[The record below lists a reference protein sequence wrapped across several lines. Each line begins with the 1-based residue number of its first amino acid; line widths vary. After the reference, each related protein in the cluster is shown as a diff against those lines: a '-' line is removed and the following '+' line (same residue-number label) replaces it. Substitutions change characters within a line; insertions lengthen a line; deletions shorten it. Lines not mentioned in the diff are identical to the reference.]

1 MLPDPLRLTI
11 ALLPLASYFLLLGFI
26 NARKKPLLTSGGADL
41 ATLALAL
48 SGLVFIGPIELFR
61 PEAATLEFG
70 SYVWLFLL
78 LLYWLC
84 VWLCVLLAR
93 PRLVIYNISSAE
105 LRPIVAEAARSLDP
119 QARWAGDSLSLPTV
133 GVQLH
138 LETFEIMRNVS
149 LVASGAQQ
157 NLATWRQLGTLL
169 AERLENFTVDSNPR
183 GLGIVLVAITLLAT
197 SFIHMLNHPQ
207 QIAQAMREI
216 FSY

>member
-1 MLPDPLRLTI
+1 MVPDPLRLTI
-11 ALLPLASYFLLLGFI
+11 AFLPLASYCLLLGI
-26 NARKKPLLTSGGADL
+26 LNARRKPFLTSGGADL
-41 ATLALAL
+41 ATLGVAL
-48 SGLVFIGPIELFR
+48 SGVVFVGPIELFR
-61 PEAATLEFG
+61 PEKASEEFG

-84 VWLCVLLAR
+84 IWLAVLLAR
-93 PRLVIYNISSAE
+93 PRLVIYNISSEE
-105 LRPIVAEAARSLDP
+105 LRPVLAEAARSLDP

-138 LETFEIMRNVS
+138 LETFEVMRNVS
-149 LVASGAQQ
+149 LVASGAKQ

-169 AERLENFTVDSNPR
+169 AEKLEVLPVDSNPR
-183 GLGIVLVAITLLAT
+183 WLGMVLFAIVLLSV

-207 QIAQAMREI
+207 QIAQAMQEI